1 MVDPRDN
8 NVGGCPSPRMGVP
21 VRRSVS
27 LVVYGVV
34 YPAVVVATAWVL
46 AGDVRRFN
54 DYALLAG
61 MLSVAGTLFLVAVR
75 GGTRPFT
82 HDWAGSAPD
91 EPLPPPLRSL
101 VFLVMTAVVAF
112 AAVAVV

>member
-1 MVDPRDN
+1 
-8 NVGGCPSPRMGVP
+8 
-21 VRRSVS
+21 
-27 LVVYGVV
+27 
-34 YPAVVVATAWVL
+34 
-46 AGDVRRFN
+46 
-54 DYALLAG
+54 
-61 MLSVAGTLFLVAVR
+61 LFLVAVR